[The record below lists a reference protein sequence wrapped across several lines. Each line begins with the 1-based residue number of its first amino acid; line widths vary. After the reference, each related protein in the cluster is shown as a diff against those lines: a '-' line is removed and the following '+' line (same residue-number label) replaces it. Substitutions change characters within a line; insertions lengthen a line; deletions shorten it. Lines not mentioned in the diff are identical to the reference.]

1 MLVNDKNNAV
11 KIINKVAIVTIVV
24 NLILSIGKFV
34 AGIVGNSTA
43 MISDAV
49 HSASD
54 VLSTF
59 IVLIGARIAVKSE
72 DRDHNYGHDKFE
84 NIASIILA
92 MMLFATALALGYAGI
107 QSIISATKGEFVKP
121 SYIALVA
128 AIVSIVVKE
137 GMYWYTIYYAKKLD
151 SQALKADA
159 WHHRSDAFSSV
170 ASFAGILGAIL
181 GVLVLEGIATLLI
194 AVLIIKVSY
203 DIVKVVIKQLTDHA
217 APEEL
222 VSKIYKTIDED
233 EDVKN
238 IDVLKTRI
246 SGSIIYVDA
255 EIAVD
260 SSLNIVDAHA
270 IAERVHDKIEQD
282 FKEVRHIAIH
292 VNPYFGEQ
300 KKKES
305 FEEKEKEL
313 WEQENKKKDENT
325 SKEVNENVN
334 NDNVENA
341 DGEEKTEEKK

>member
-1 MLVNDKNNAV
+1 MLVNDKINAV

-43 MISDAV
+43 MVSDAV

-84 NIASIILA
+84 NIASVILA

-170 ASFAGILGAIL
+170 ASFVGILGAIL
-181 GVLVLEGIATLLI
+181 GALVLEGIATLLI

-270 IAERVHDKIEQD
+270 IAERVHDKIERD

-292 VNPYFGEQ
+292 VNPYFGEEKQ
-300 KKKES
+300 EET

-313 WEQENKKKDENT
+313 WEQDKKSEKQRDKENKTASD
-325 SKEVNENVN
+325 
-334 NDNVENA
+334 
-341 DGEEKTEEKK
+341 EEKNDKSFSDKSDK

>member
-1 MLVNDKNNAV
+1 MLVNDKTNAV

-24 NLILSIGKFV
+24 NLILSIGKLI

-49 HSASD
+49 HSGSD

-107 QSIISATKGEFVKP
+107 QSIISTTKGEFVKP

-159 WHHRSDAFSSV
+159 WHHRSDAFSSI

-181 GVLVLEGIATLLI
+181 GVFVLEGIATLLI

-222 VSKIYKTIDED
+222 VSRIYKTIDED
-233 EDVKN
+233 QDVKN

-260 SSLNIVDAHA
+260 SSLNIVDAHE
-270 IAERVHDKIEQD
+270 IAERVHDKIESE
-282 FKEVRHIAIH
+282 FKEVKHIAIH
-292 VNPYFGEQ
+292 VNPYFGEE
-300 KKKES
+300 KVEES
-305 FEEKEKEL
+305 FADKEKEL
-313 WEQENKKKDENT
+313 WEEDGKRQKQSKDNASKKQNKSEINPKDDKDKIA
-325 SKEVNENVN
+325 KE
-334 NDNVENA
+334 D
-341 DGEEKTEEKK
+341 

>member
-1 MLVNDKNNAV
+1 MLVNDKTNAV

-24 NLILSIGKFV
+24 NLVLSIGKFA

-43 MISDAV
+43 MVSDAV

-170 ASFAGILGAIL
+170 ASFIGILGAIL
-181 GVLVLEGIATLLI
+181 GVLVLEGIATLFI

-222 VSKIYKTIDED
+222 VGRIYKTIDED
-233 EDVKN
+233 KDVMN

-282 FKEVRHIAIH
+282 FKEVKHIAIH

-300 KKKES
+300 KQEET

-313 WEQENKKKDENT
+313 WEQEKKSEKQSD
-325 SKEVNENVN
+325 KE
-334 NDNVENA
+334 D
-341 DGEEKTEEKK
+341 KTALEEEKKDKSFSDKSDK

>member
-1 MLVNDKNNAV
+1 MLVKDKTNAV

-24 NLILSIGKFV
+24 NLVLSIGKFV

-43 MISDAV
+43 MVSDAV

-170 ASFAGILGAIL
+170 ASFIGILGAIL
-181 GVLVLEGIATLLI
+181 GVLVLEGIATLFI

-222 VSKIYKTIDED
+222 VGRIYKTIDED
-233 EDVKN
+233 KDVMN

-282 FKEVRHIAIH
+282 FKEVKHIAIH

-300 KKKES
+300 KKEET

-313 WEQENKKKDENT
+313 WEQDKKSEKQSD
-325 SKEVNENVN
+325 KE
-334 NDNVENA
+334 D
-341 DGEEKTEEKK
+341 KTALEEEKKDKSFSDKSYK

>member
-1 MLVNDKNNAV
+1 MLVNDKTNAV

-24 NLILSIGKFV
+24 NLVLSIGKFV

-43 MISDAV
+43 MVSDAV

-181 GVLVLEGIATLLI
+181 GALVLEGIATLLI

-222 VSKIYKTIDED
+222 VSKIYKTIDDD

-292 VNPYFGEQ
+292 VNPYFGEEKQ
-300 KKKES
+300 EET

-313 WEQENKKKDENT
+313 WEQDKKSEKQRDKENKTASE
-325 SKEVNENVN
+325 
-334 NDNVENA
+334 
-341 DGEEKTEEKK
+341 EEKKDKSFSDKSDK

>member
-1 MLVNDKNNAV
+1 MLVNDKINAV

-43 MISDAV
+43 MVSDAV

-84 NIASIILA
+84 NIASVILA

-170 ASFAGILGAIL
+170 ASFVGILGAIL
-181 GVLVLEGIATLLI
+181 GALVLEGIATLLI

-222 VSKIYKTIDED
+222 VSKIYKTIDDD

-292 VNPYFGEQ
+292 VNPYFGEEKQ
-300 KKKES
+300 EET

-313 WEQENKKKDENT
+313 WEQDKKSEKQSNKENKT
-325 SKEVNENVN
+325 ASK
-334 NDNVENA
+334 
-341 DGEEKTEEKK
+341 EEKKDKSFSDKSDK

>member
-1 MLVNDKNNAV
+1 MLVNDKINAV

-43 MISDAV
+43 MVSDAV

-170 ASFAGILGAIL
+170 ASFVGILGAIL
-181 GVLVLEGIATLLI
+181 GALVLEGIATLLI

-222 VSKIYKTIDED
+222 VSKIYKTIDDD

-270 IAERVHDKIEQD
+270 IAERVHDKIERD

-292 VNPYFGEQ
+292 VNPYFGEEKQ
-300 KKKES
+300 EET

-313 WEQENKKKDENT
+313 WEQDKKSEKQRDKENKTASE
-325 SKEVNENVN
+325 
-334 NDNVENA
+334 
-341 DGEEKTEEKK
+341 EEKKDKSFSDKSDK

>member
-1 MLVNDKNNAV
+1 MLVNDKINAV

-43 MISDAV
+43 MVSDAV

-170 ASFAGILGAIL
+170 ASFVGILGAIL
-181 GVLVLEGIATLLI
+181 GALVLEGIATLLI

-222 VSKIYKTIDED
+222 VSKIYKTIDDD

-292 VNPYFGEQ
+292 VNPYFGEEKQ
-300 KKKES
+300 EET

-313 WEQENKKKDENT
+313 WEQDKT
-325 SKEVNENVN
+325 SEKQRDKE
-334 NDNVENA
+334 D
-341 DGEEKTEEKK
+341 KTALEEEKKDKSFSDKSDK

>member
-1 MLVNDKNNAV
+1 MLVNDKINAV

-43 MISDAV
+43 MVSDAV

-170 ASFAGILGAIL
+170 ASFVGILGAIL
-181 GVLVLEGIATLLI
+181 GALVLEGIATLLI

-292 VNPYFGEQ
+292 VNPYFGEEKQ
-300 KKKES
+300 EET

-313 WEQENKKKDENT
+313 WEQDKKSEKQSNKENKTASE
-325 SKEVNENVN
+325 
-334 NDNVENA
+334 
-341 DGEEKTEEKK
+341 EEKKDKSFSDKSDK

>member
-1 MLVNDKNNAV
+1 MLVNDKINAV

-43 MISDAV
+43 MVSDAV

-137 GMYWYTIYYAKKLD
+137 GMYWYTIYYATKLD

-170 ASFAGILGAIL
+170 ASFVGILGAIL
-181 GVLVLEGIATLLI
+181 GALVLEGIATLLI

-222 VSKIYKTIDED
+222 VSKIYKTIDDD

-292 VNPYFGEQ
+292 VNPYFGEEKQ
-300 KKKES
+300 EET

-313 WEQENKKKDENT
+313 WEQDKKSEKQRD
-325 SKEVNENVN
+325 KE
-334 NDNVENA
+334 D
-341 DGEEKTEEKK
+341 KTALEEEKKDKSFSDKSDK

>member
-1 MLVNDKNNAV
+1 MLVNDKINAV

-43 MISDAV
+43 MVSDAV

-84 NIASIILA
+84 NIASVILA

-170 ASFAGILGAIL
+170 ASFVGILGAIL
-181 GVLVLEGIATLLI
+181 GALVLEGIATLLI

-222 VSKIYKTIDED
+222 VSKIYKTIDDD

-292 VNPYFGEQ
+292 VNPYFGEEKQ
-300 KKKES
+300 EET

-313 WEQENKKKDENT
+313 WEQYKKSEKQRDKENKTASE
-325 SKEVNENVN
+325 
-334 NDNVENA
+334 
-341 DGEEKTEEKK
+341 EEKKDKSFSDKSDK

>member
-1 MLVNDKNNAV
+1 MLVNDKINAV

-43 MISDAV
+43 MVSDAV

-84 NIASIILA
+84 NIASVILA

-170 ASFAGILGAIL
+170 ASFVGILGAIL
-181 GVLVLEGIATLLI
+181 GALVLEGIATLLI

-270 IAERVHDKIEQD
+270 IAERVHDKIERD

-292 VNPYFGEQ
+292 VNPYFGEEKQ
-300 KKKES
+300 EET

-313 WEQENKKKDENT
+313 WEQDKKSEKQRD
-325 SKEVNENVN
+325 KEDKTALE
-334 NDNVENA
+334 E
-341 DGEEKTEEKK
+341 EEKDKSFSDKSDK

>member
-1 MLVNDKNNAV
+1 MLVNDKINAV

-43 MISDAV
+43 MVSDAV

-137 GMYWYTIYYAKKLD
+137 GGITARTRFPP
-151 SQALKADA
+151 SPAL
-159 WHHRSDAFSSV
+159 
-170 ASFAGILGAIL
+170 
-181 GVLVLEGIATLLI
+181 
-194 AVLIIKVSY
+194 
-203 DIVKVVIKQLTDHA
+203 
-217 APEEL
+217 
-222 VSKIYKTIDED
+222 
-233 EDVKN
+233 
-238 IDVLKTRI
+238 
-246 SGSIIYVDA
+246 
-255 EIAVD
+255 
-260 SSLNIVDAHA
+260 
-270 IAERVHDKIEQD
+270 
-282 FKEVRHIAIH
+282 
-292 VNPYFGEQ
+292 
-300 KKKES
+300 
-305 FEEKEKEL
+305 
-313 WEQENKKKDENT
+313 
-325 SKEVNENVN
+325 
-334 NDNVENA
+334 
-341 DGEEKTEEKK
+341 

>member
-1 MLVNDKNNAV
+1 MLVNDKTNAV

-24 NLILSIGKFV
+24 NLILSIGKLI

-49 HSASD
+49 HSGSD

-159 WHHRSDAFSSV
+159 WHHRSDAFSSI

-181 GVLVLEGIATLLI
+181 GVFVLEGIATLLI

-222 VSKIYKTIDED
+222 VSRIYKTIDED
-233 EDVKN
+233 QDVKN

-260 SSLNIVDAHA
+260 SSLNIVDAHE
-270 IAERVHDKIEQD
+270 IAERVHDKIESE
-282 FKEVRHIAIH
+282 FKEVKHIAIH
-292 VNPYFGEQ
+292 VNPYFVEE
-300 KKKES
+300 KVEKS
-305 FEEKEKEL
+305 FADKEKEL
-313 WEQENKKKDENT
+313 WEEDGKRQKQSKDNASKKQNMSESDPKNDKDKIA
-325 SKEVNENVN
+325 KE
-334 NDNVENA
+334 D
-341 DGEEKTEEKK
+341 

>member
-1 MLVNDKNNAV
+1 MLVKDKTNAV

-24 NLILSIGKFV
+24 NLVLSIGKFV

-43 MISDAV
+43 MVSDAV

-170 ASFAGILGAIL
+170 ASFIGILGAIL
-181 GVLVLEGIATLLI
+181 GVLVLEGIATLFI

-222 VSKIYKTIDED
+222 VGRIYNTIDED
-233 EDVKN
+233 KDVMN

-282 FKEVRHIAIH
+282 FKEVKHIAIH

-300 KKKES
+300 KKEET

-313 WEQENKKKDENT
+313 WEQDKKSEKQSD
-325 SKEVNENVN
+325 KE
-334 NDNVENA
+334 D
-341 DGEEKTEEKK
+341 KTALEEEKKDKSFSDKSYK

>member
-1 MLVNDKNNAV
+1 MLVNDKINAV

-43 MISDAV
+43 MVSDAV

-107 QSIISATKGEFVKP
+107 QSIISATNGEFVKP

-170 ASFAGILGAIL
+170 ASFVGILGAIL
-181 GVLVLEGIATLLI
+181 GALVLEGIATLLI

-270 IAERVHDKIEQD
+270 IAERVHDKIERD

-292 VNPYFGEQ
+292 VNPYFGEEKQ
-300 KKKES
+300 EET

-313 WEQENKKKDENT
+313 WEQDKKSEKQRDKENKTASE
-325 SKEVNENVN
+325 
-334 NDNVENA
+334 
-341 DGEEKTEEKK
+341 EEKKDKSFSDKSDK

>member
-1 MLVNDKNNAV
+1 MLVNDKTNAV

-24 NLILSIGKFV
+24 NLVLSIGKFA

-43 MISDAV
+43 MVSDAV

-170 ASFAGILGAIL
+170 ASFIGILGAIL
-181 GVLVLEGIATLLI
+181 GVLVLEGIATLFI

-222 VSKIYKTIDED
+222 VGRIYKTIDED
-233 EDVKN
+233 KDVMN

-282 FKEVRHIAIH
+282 FKEVKHIAIH

-300 KKKES
+300 KKEET

-313 WEQENKKKDENT
+313 WEQDKKSEKQSD
-325 SKEVNENVN
+325 KE
-334 NDNVENA
+334 D
-341 DGEEKTEEKK
+341 KTALEEEKKDKSFSDKSYK

>member
-1 MLVNDKNNAV
+1 MLVNDKINAV

-43 MISDAV
+43 MVSDAV

-84 NIASIILA
+84 NIASVILA

-170 ASFAGILGAIL
+170 ASFVGILGAIL
-181 GVLVLEGIATLLI
+181 GALVLEGIATLLI

-222 VSKIYKTIDED
+222 VSKIYKTIDDD

-292 VNPYFGEQ
+292 VNPYFGEEKQ
-300 KKKES
+300 EET

-313 WEQENKKKDENT
+313 WEQDKKSEKQSNKENKTASD
-325 SKEVNENVN
+325 
-334 NDNVENA
+334 
-341 DGEEKTEEKK
+341 EEKNDKSFSDKSDK

>member
-1 MLVNDKNNAV
+1 MLVNDKTNAV

-24 NLILSIGKFV
+24 NLVLSIGKFV

-43 MISDAV
+43 MVSDAV

-170 ASFAGILGAIL
+170 ASFVGILGAIL
-181 GVLVLEGIATLLI
+181 GALVLEGIATLLI

-292 VNPYFGEQ
+292 VNPYFGEEKQ
-300 KKKES
+300 EET

-313 WEQENKKKDENT
+313 WEQDKKSEKQSNKENKTASE
-325 SKEVNENVN
+325 
-334 NDNVENA
+334 
-341 DGEEKTEEKK
+341 EEKKDKSFSDKSDK

>member
-1 MLVNDKNNAV
+1 MLVNDKINAV

-43 MISDAV
+43 MVSDAV

-84 NIASIILA
+84 NIASVILA

-170 ASFAGILGAIL
+170 ASFVGILGAIL
-181 GVLVLEGIATLLI
+181 GALVLEGIATLLI

-222 VSKIYKTIDED
+222 VSKIYKTIDDD

-292 VNPYFGEQ
+292 VNPYFGEEKQ
-300 KKKES
+300 EET

-313 WEQENKKKDENT
+313 WEQDKT
-325 SKEVNENVN
+325 SEKQRDKE
-334 NDNVENA
+334 D
-341 DGEEKTEEKK
+341 KTALEEEKKDKSFSDKSDK